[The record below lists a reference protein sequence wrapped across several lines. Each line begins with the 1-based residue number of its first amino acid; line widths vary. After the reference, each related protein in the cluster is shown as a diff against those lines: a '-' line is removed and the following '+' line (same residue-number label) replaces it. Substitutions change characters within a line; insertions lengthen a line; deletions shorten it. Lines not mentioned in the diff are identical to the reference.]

1 MDREAALIRAEMS
14 ETRAS
19 LDRKI
24 GMLEER
30 ARELSPRRYVREHTP
45 EYLLDQAIG
54 TVLLLIGIRMAW
66 SAWRNH
72 QRRPQQVRAALV
84 SYGRW

>member
-1 MDREAALIRAEMS
+1 MS
-14 ETRAS
+14 ETRAA

-45 EYLLDQAIG
+45 EHLLDQAIG
-54 TVLLLIGIRMAW
+54 TVLLLIGARMAW

-72 QRRPQQVRAALV
+72 QRRHGRVREAIA